1 MVVQDFQKEISFKTA
16 RSSGKGGQHV
26 NKVETMVEGY
36 WQVSA
41 SQFFSEKEKERI
53 LQTLAPKINANGF
66 LLVKS
71 QIHRT
76 QLANKEEVVKK
87 INRLVKQALMVPK
100 KRKST
105 KISRTVK
112 IKRMESKKKAAEKKS
127 QRRKMDW

>member
-1 MVVQDFQKEISFKTA
+1 MVQDFQKEISFKTA
-16 RSSGKGGQHV
+16 RSGGKGGQHV

-105 KISRTVK
+105 KISQTVK